1 MRLLWRKSLSSVE
14 ENSQIE
20 YAGAYR
26 MPVGPS
32 VAAETKSAP
41 KHRSYYMQLLEHVTP
56 KLVRLLTREAECYRR
71 RSKDSIRRL

>member
-1 MRLLWRKSLSSVE
+1 
-14 ENSQIE
+14 
-20 YAGAYR
+20 
-26 MPVGPS
+26 MPVGPP

-56 KLVRLLTREAECYRR
+56 KLVRLLTREAEYYRR